1 MTSTASSC
9 TAGQSWLTW
18 TGCHAPLA
26 IRWDDSP
33 WRYHVRTPGL
43 LPEGAMTFAL
53 DPYMFRQVFAWEER
67 SRESCEYNLE
77 QIRRYVAKHGGVAA

>member
-1 MTSTASSC
+1 
-9 TAGQSWLTW
+9 
-18 TGCHAPLA
+18 
-26 IRWDDSP
+26 
-33 WRYHVRTPGL
+33 
-43 LPEGAMTFAL
+43 MTFAL